1 MNKKVIVKDG
11 VNTRTGELII
21 NNGDYFSGFVFGR
34 TEKLDKHSGRMWNI
48 VLINKSSGERYNF
61 LFASQMTIGR
71 IPPSDERETRLVLST
86 DVMVSKVHAIIYG
99 TDNTLAI
106 ADNQSKNHTYVN
118 GERITMPHVLNP
130 GDVIRV
136 GRTEFQVTYGIS

>member
-1 MNKKVIVKDG
+1 
-11 VNTRTGELII
+11 
-21 NNGDYFSGFVFGR
+21 
-34 TEKLDKHSGRMWNI
+34 
-48 VLINKSSGERYNF
+48 
-61 LFASQMTIGR
+61 
-71 IPPSDERETRLVLST
+71 
-86 DVMVSKVHAIIYG
+86 MVSKVHAIIYG